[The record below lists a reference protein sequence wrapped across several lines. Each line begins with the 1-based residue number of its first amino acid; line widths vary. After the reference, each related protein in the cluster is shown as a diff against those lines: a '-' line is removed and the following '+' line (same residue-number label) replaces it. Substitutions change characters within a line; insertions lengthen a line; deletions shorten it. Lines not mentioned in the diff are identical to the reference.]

1 MKFTTRKEQRIVNE
15 VVSAIL
21 LPLIPHLKEDE
32 ANAVQTAIRIL
43 QGVEVE
49 SKENGSECE

>member
-1 MKFTTRKEQRIVNE
+1 MKFTTRKEQRKVNE

-32 ANAVQTAIRIL
+32 ADAIQTAITIL
-43 QGVEVE
+43 QDVEIE
-49 SKENGSECE
+49 SEE

>member
-1 MKFTTRKEQRIVNE
+1 MKFTTRKEQRQVIETIN
-15 VVSAIL
+15 AII

-32 ANAVQTAIRIL
+32 AKAVQTAIRIL

-49 SKENGSECE
+49 SEEEK